1 MRIRNGFFMREVA
14 GKYVVVPVGAQT
26 NEFKGMIQMNQ
37 TGAFLW
43 KALERDLTEEALTEM
58 MLDQYEMTEEQAKND
73 VHTFVTRLLEA
84 GIFRSVGGTYDAQE
98 NGADSFRRRGIIYS
112 GIWDQY
118 ASLHQTAE
126 GYLASRSAGGNRG
139 NQ

>member
-1 MRIRNGFFMREVA
+1 MRIKNGFFMREVA

-43 KALERDLTEEALTEM
+43 KALERDLTEEALTER

-73 VHTFVTRLLEA
+73 VHTFDRFLCKE
-84 GIFRSVGGTYDAQE
+84 GT
-98 NGADSFRRRGIIYS
+98 
-112 GIWDQY
+112 
-118 ASLHQTAE
+118 
-126 GYLASRSAGGNRG
+126 
-139 NQ
+139 

>member
-1 MRIRNGFFMREVA
+1 MRIKNGFFMREVV

-43 KALERDLTEEALTEM
+43 KALERDLTEDALTEM

-73 VHTFVTRLLEA
+73 VHTFVARLLEA
-84 GIFRSVGGTYDAQE
+84 GILEA
-98 NGADSFRRRGIIYS
+98 
-112 GIWDQY
+112 
-118 ASLHQTAE
+118 
-126 GYLASRSAGGNRG
+126 
-139 NQ
+139 